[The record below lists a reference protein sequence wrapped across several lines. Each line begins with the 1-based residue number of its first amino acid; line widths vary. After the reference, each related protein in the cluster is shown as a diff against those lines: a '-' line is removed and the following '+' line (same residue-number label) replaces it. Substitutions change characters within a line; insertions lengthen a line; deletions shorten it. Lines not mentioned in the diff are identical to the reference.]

1 MIAFLKGEFVNK
13 TPANVIVNVGG
24 VGYDL
29 QISLNTYSAISQLDH
44 GMLYTHLQITEN
56 NHTLFGFA
64 DLNEKS
70 LFLQLIA
77 VSGVGASTAR
87 MMLSGMKPDEIIRA
101 IVQNNAGQ
109 LEKIKG
115 IGRKTAERLIV
126 ELKDKLAKVHDQQIG
141 SFQPLPR
148 SIESDTL
155 DALMALGIGKQLAE
169 NAIRKTLKASSDQ
182 TMDLESLIKNSLKNL

>member
-29 QISLNTYSAISQLDH
+29 QISLNTYSAISQLQT
-44 GMLYTHLQITEN
+44 GLLYTHLQITEN
-56 NHTLFGFA
+56 AHTLFGFA
-64 DLNEKS
+64 DLNEKT

-87 MMLSGMKPDEIIRA
+87 MMLSGMKPDEIIKA

-126 ELKDKLAKVHDQQIG
+126 ELKDKLAKIHDQNLT
-141 SFQPLPR
+141 SFQPMAR
-148 SIESDTL
+148 SVESD
-155 DALMALGIGKQLAE
+155 ALEALIALGIGKQPAE
-169 NAIRKTLKASSDQ
+169 NAIRKTLKASEGN
-182 TMDLESLIKNSLKNL
+182 DLNLEDLIKISLKNL